1 MGLLGTL
8 MGNLKA
14 PLAYL
19 INASNGFLVTVL
31 ANVAE
36 AASAAPFAVAP
47 GVGTT
52 PGATLPLLLKLFY
65 LSCLPTA
72 IARLLCP
79 KSAGSRL

>member
-1 MGLLGTL
+1 LGLLGTL

-36 AASAAPFAVAP
+36 AASAAPFAP
-47 GVGTT
+47 GVTT
-52 PGATLPLLLKLFY
+52 GATLPLLLK
-65 LSCLPTA
+65 SST
-72 IARLLCP
+72 
-79 KSAGSRL
+79 